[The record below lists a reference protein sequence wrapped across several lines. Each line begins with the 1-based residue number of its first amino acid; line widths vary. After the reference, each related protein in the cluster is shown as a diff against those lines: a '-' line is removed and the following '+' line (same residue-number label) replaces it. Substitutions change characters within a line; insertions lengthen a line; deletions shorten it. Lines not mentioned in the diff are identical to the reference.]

1 MPFSESMHT
10 VAELQYLSLHGGG
23 SAAVGPWKGRYREQA
38 LRHAN
43 PFGNLNDNLPLGQAP
58 CTEWTK
64 CLRLTISD
72 EGCIVYSLEGHV
84 DCSLAAMISVILTG
98 LAVLG
103 CREATTPAVCRA
115 AAGRKRSPYVNRDR
129 LNDARCHC
137 SLRILSLDPCCS
149 FCHQEYHSTYHCD
162 CHCLYT
168 ITGCLAICLSV
179 HVVVLE
185 ARTLLPSPVSS
196 SKTVGSN
203 VNSGFCNHSTAT

>member
-98 LAVLG
+98 LAVVNLVPL
-103 CREATTPAVCRA
+103 CRNVCLE
-115 AAGRKRSPYVNRDR
+115 G
-129 LNDARCHC
+129 
-137 SLRILSLDPCCS
+137 LRIL
-149 FCHQEYHSTYHCD
+149 FYGVQE
-162 CHCLYT
+162 LVE
-168 ITGCLAICLSV
+168 LA
-179 HVVVLE
+179 
-185 ARTLLPSPVSS
+185 
-196 SKTVGSN
+196 
-203 VNSGFCNHSTAT
+203 